1 MNSNQRMGLAFIF
14 FGFILIVFC
23 AILIP
28 HLNYDPI
35 VGLLIGLITLLS
47 FILLIVGYYFV
58 SKR

>member
-28 HLNYDPI
+28 HLNFDPI
-35 VGLLIGLITLLS
+35 VSLLINLTTVLG
-47 FILLIVGYYFV
+47 FILLIVGFYFV